1 MVDENLEFVPPN
13 DVNEKRDVLLAT
25 ISLVP
30 HYFEVNC
37 NELKFTNT
45 YFRWRTSVT

>member
-1 MVDENLEFVPPN
+1 MDFIFAGDITDKKEI
-13 DVNEKRDVLLAT
+13 LLAT
-25 ISLVP
+25 RSLVP

-45 YFRWRTSVT
+45 CFKWRTSVT